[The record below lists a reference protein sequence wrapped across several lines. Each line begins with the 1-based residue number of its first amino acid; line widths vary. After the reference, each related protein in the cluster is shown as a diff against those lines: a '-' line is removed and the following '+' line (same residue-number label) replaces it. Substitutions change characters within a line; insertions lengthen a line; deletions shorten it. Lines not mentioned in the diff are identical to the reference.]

1 MDVPFPAPR
10 ALLLAPPAAASTV
23 ALALTFCACL
33 RSGLKKSVLTSED
46 IASENELAARRKAV
60 FQSAMSG

>member
-1 MDVPFPAPR
+1 
-10 ALLLAPPAAASTV
+10 
-23 ALALTFCACL
+23 L